1 MRQELQAYKMIYLDA
16 GDTLVTIPAA
26 QTILKQYL
34 QLRAVDRDEAHIH
47 ELFTEAFRLFYYVEK
62 KDNFVVCS
70 PESDRAFWVNLYHY
84 VLHKLGIHEDWT
96 EEEIFNCCH
105 ELYEIY
111 TAPEYYDLF
120 DDVKPFLEE
129 LRNRGFRIGI
139 ISNFAPTLKAILTD
153 KGILHYFDPVLV
165 STEVGLEKP
174 DPAIFEKALQMAG
187 VDAKDVLYIG
197 DHETNDVWAPNQVG
211 IDAVRILRYPYHT
224 GDGIHSLLELF
235 QKPVI
240 EARPE

>member
-1 MRQELQAYKMIYLDA
+1 MRRELNSYKMIYLDA

-34 QLRAVDRDEAHIH
+34 QLRAVDRDEDHIN
-47 ELFTEAFRLFYYVEK
+47 ELFTQAFRLFYYVEK

-70 PESDRAFWVNLYHY
+70 PESDREFWVNLYHY
-84 VLHKLGIHEDWT
+84 VLHKLGVHEDWT

-105 ELYEIY
+105 ELYEIF

-129 LRNRGFRIGI
+129 LKTQGFRIGI
-139 ISNFAPTLKAILTD
+139 ISNFAPTLKAILAD
-153 KGILHYFDPVLV
+153 KGVLHYFDPVLV

-174 DPAIFEKALQMAG
+174 DPAIFRLALQMAD
-187 VDAKDVLYIG
+187 VEASDVLYVG
-197 DHETNDVWAPNQVG
+197 DHETNDIWAPNQVG
-211 IDAVRILRYPYHT
+211 IDAVRIIRYPYHT
-224 GDGIHSLLELF
+224 GDGIRSLLELI
-235 QKPVI
+235 QEPAGEV
-240 EARPE
+240 RPN